1 MIDVVTEIPIKKG
14 TTITVSICAYNRL
27 PEVWGPDADDWN
39 PRRFLEKP
47 KDKQTSVGVFANL

>member
-1 MIDVVTEIPIKKG
+1 MVTEIPIKKG